1 MSTQQPILEL
11 KNVDIGYNDALVNN
25 VIARVLPGEII
36 AVLGPSGIGKTTLI
50 RTIAGLVEPLQ
61 GEVMLHTNKK
71 GGLGY
76 IPQRLGLVRHASVR
90 HNVALGAKASISF
103 SKTMFEERRNRVD
116 EAVKALGIED
126 KLKEPV
132 RRLSGGQLRRVA
144 TARALAQRPQL
155 LLADEFLSELD
166 HKNVE
171 IVIEAVQ
178 QLLEDGTSI
187 IMVEHHEENVRLFA
201 TRIWVIKDNQL
212 HDFSLEEWMDMDEA
226 SWLEQYMGEEE

>member
-1 MSTQQPILEL
+1 MSTQQPVLEL

-61 GEVMLHTNKK
+61 GEVTLRTKKK

-103 SKTMFEERRNRVD
+103 SKTMFKERRNRVD

-201 TRIWVIKDNQL
+201 TRIWVILNNQL
-212 HDFSLEEWMDMDEA
+212 HDYSLEEW
-226 SWLEQYMGEEE
+226 EQYMGEEE

>member
-1 MSTQQPILEL
+1 MSIQQPVLEL

-61 GEVMLHTNKK
+61 GEVTLQTNKK

-90 HNVALGAKASISF
+90 HNVNLGAKASIGF
-103 SKTMFEERRNRVD
+103 SKTMFEERRNRVE

-171 IVIEAVQ
+171 VVIEAVQ
-178 QLLEDGTSI
+178 QLLKDGTSI
-187 IMVEHHEENVRLFA
+187 IMVEHHIENVQLFA
-201 TRIWVIKDNQL
+201 TRIWIIKDNQL
-212 HDFSLEEWMDMDEA
+212 HDYSLKEWEQSLEE
-226 SWLEQYMGEEE
+226 EE